1 MYRNILIATD
11 GSELAMRGAK
21 QAIAMAKG
29 LDAKTIAVYATE
41 PFHWFVPDMSPAAQP
56 AYVEATREAASRV
69 LGAVAEHAT
78 VTTLVSSEGRAL
90 TEFRLSVKNRGQLF
104 VKVGLPKGATIFK
117 GRGCGEC
124 NGKGLRGRV
133 GIVIPGRE
141 ALLARLAAV
150 KRALEGTR
158 FAFSEHEG
166 YVEAVSPWGNV
177 IRCHEPE
184 PRFGPVRLAMP
195 YVELDVPPGAAEGI
209 ARFYREIVGAPA
221 HYAAEER
228 AAYVPAGPNQEL
240 VYRETERPIPP
251 YDGHHVQVYIAD
263 FSGPHRRLLERGLI
277 TEESDQHQYRFVD
290 LVDPASGK
298 VLFQLEHE
306 VRSMRHPLYARP
318 LVNRNPTQSNLDYAP
333 GYDAEPWG
341 EPHPER
347 A

>member
-1 MYRNILIATD
+1 MQNYDRAAEDLGNIVALEHVNTRIPDQQLAT
-11 GSELAMRGAK
+11 LFYVA
-21 QAIAMAKG
+21 G
-29 LDAKTIAVYATE
+29 LGLTRDPYLMTGTSNMWVNVGRSQ
-41 PFHWFVPDMSPAAQP
+41 FHLP
-56 AYVEATREAASRV
+56 TRKPEV
-69 LGAVAEHAT
+69 
-78 VTTLVSSEGRAL
+78 
-90 TEFRLSVKNRGQLF
+90 
-104 VKVGLPKGATIFK
+104 
-117 GRGCGEC
+117 
-124 NGKGLRGRV
+124 LRGRV
-133 GIVIPGRE
+133 GIVLAGRE
-141 ALLARLAAV
+141 ALLARLAGV

-158 FAFSEHEG
+158 FEFSEHEG

-209 ARFYREIVGAPA
+209 ARFYREIVDAPA
-221 HYAAEER
+221 HYATDER
-228 AAYVPAGPNQEL
+228 AAHVPAGPNQEL

-277 TEESDQHQYRFVD
+277 SEESDQHQYRFVD

-318 LVNRNPTQSNLDYAP
+318 LVNRNPAQSNTDYAP

>member
-1 MYRNILIATD
+1 MQHHYDRAAEDLGNIVALEHVNTRIPDQQLAT
-11 GSELAMRGAK
+11 LFYVA
-21 QAIAMAKG
+21 G
-29 LDAKTIAVYATE
+29 LGLTRDPYLMTGTSNMWVNVGRSQ
-41 PFHWFVPDMSPAAQP
+41 FHLP
-56 AYVEATREAASRV
+56 TRKPEV
-69 LGAVAEHAT
+69 
-78 VTTLVSSEGRAL
+78 
-90 TEFRLSVKNRGQLF
+90 
-104 VKVGLPKGATIFK
+104 
-117 GRGCGEC
+117 
-124 NGKGLRGRV
+124 LRGRV
-133 GIVIPGRE
+133 GIVLAGRE
-141 ALLARLAAV
+141 ALLARLAGV

-158 FAFSEHEG
+158 FEFSEHEG

-209 ARFYREIVGAPA
+209 ARFYREIVDAPA
-221 HYAAEER
+221 HYATDER
-228 AAYVPAGPNQEL
+228 AAHVPAGPNQEL

-277 TEESDQHQYRFVD
+277 SEESDQHQYRFVD

-318 LVNRNPTQSNLDYAP
+318 LVNRNPAQSNTDYAP